1 MIISRTPF
9 RISFFGGGTD
19 FPEFYR
25 EHGGATLLT
34 TINKYCYISL
44 HSIRPYFSYRY
55 RASYIKSETVN
66 SPSDFSHPL
75 IRETL
80 LYVRP
85 PGGLEITHISDLPA
99 RTGMGTSSS
108 FTVGLLHALHAM
120 RHDRISPEDLARE
133 GILIERKKVGD
144 SGGHQDQYAVAYG
157 GLLCL
162 HFNKNSEVDVQRLA
176 LRSGR
181 IHELENHLLLLYTGV
196 EQSSESILKQQKKR
210 TAQNN
215 KTLLEMLGI
224 VHEAENILKHDR
236 DISQFGRLLHETWML
251 KKTLARCISNSD
263 IDDLYN
269 AARKAGALG
278 GKLLG
283 AGGRGFLLIFA
294 PPERHPQIIRKLRRL
309 KPVPFSFSME
319 GSRIIFQSP
328 E

>member
-1 MIISRTPF
+1 MIISQTPF

-19 FPEFYR
+19 YPEFYR

-55 RASYIKSETVN
+55 RASYLKSETVN
-66 SPSDFSHPL
+66 SPADFSHPL
-75 IRETL
+75 IRESL

-85 PGGLEITHISDLPA
+85 SVGLEIAHVSELPS

-108 FTVGLLHALHAM
+108 FTVGLLNALHAM
-120 RHDRISPEDLARE
+120 RHDRTSPEDLARE
-133 GILIERKKVGD
+133 SIIIERERVGD
-144 SGGHQDQYAVAYG
+144 SGGHQDQYAAAYG
-157 GLLCL
+157 GLMCL
-162 HFNKNSEVDVQRLA
+162 RFNKNNRVDVKRLS
-176 LRSGR
+176 LRSSR

-196 EQSSESILKQQKKR
+196 EQSAESIVRDQKNR
-210 TAQNN
+210 TRKNSKA
-215 KTLLEMLGI
+215 LLEMLAI
-224 VHEAENILKHDR
+224 VREAERILENE
-236 DISQFGRLLHETWML
+236 SNLSEFGRLLHETWVL
-251 KKTLARCISNSD
+251 KKTLARRISNPE
-263 IDDLYN
+263 IDNLYS
-269 AARKAGALG
+269 AARGAGALG

-294 PPERHPQIIRKLRRL
+294 PPGRHPRIMKKLRGL
-309 KPVPFSFSME
+309 KPVPFNFSME

>member
-44 HSIRPYFSYRY
+44 HNIRPYFSYRY

-66 SPSDFSHPL
+66 SPADFSHPL
-75 IRETL
+75 IRESL

-85 PGGLEITHISDLPA
+85 ADGLEIAHVSDLPA

-108 FTVGLLHALHAM
+108 FTVGLLHALHALK
-120 RHDRISPEDLARE
+120 RDRISPEDLAQE

-144 SGGHQDQYAVAYG
+144 SGGHQDQYAAAYG

-162 HFNKNSEVDVQRLA
+162 HFNKNNKVDVHRLA
-176 LRSGR
+176 LRSEN
-181 IHELENHLLLLYTGV
+181 IVALEKHLLLFYTGV
-196 EQSSESILKQQKKR
+196 EQSSESIMKQQKKR
-210 TAQNN
+210 TRQNH

-224 VHEAENILKHDR
+224 VHEAENILKNER
-236 DISQFGRLLHETWML
+236 DIAQFGRLLHETWML
-251 KKTLARCISNSD
+251 KRTLARSISNSE
-263 IDDLYN
+263 IDGLYA
-269 AARKAGALG
+269 AARTAGAVG

-283 AGGRGFLLIFA
+283 AGGRGFFLVFA
-294 PPERHPQIIRKLRRL
+294 PPERQPQIIKKLHKL
-309 KPVPFSFSME
+309 KPVPFNFSME

-328 E
+328 D